1 MCSCIEN
8 MCNRLNR
15 LVFIPPPTSLA
26 ASRPRPGPPE
36 AEYFQDL
43 ALCCQILNVVQSLS
57 GPFVPVSDSFQWHY
71 VTLNVRSLV
80 FLPPPKKPGGI
91 NVCQIV
97 NVFQSRPAFET
108 SPERKRS
115 APFVPV
121 SDSFQWHYVNQNI
134 HTSTSTSRSR
144 IFRSCFLRPAPL
156 VHGKRICM
164 SWCQQMLYTVHWDYL
179 ARQLWQRILEKKFC
193 MSDAPLPHLVR
204 AFRVP

>member
-36 AEYFQDL
+36 AEYFLHL

-97 NVFQSRPAFET
+97 NVFRAVLRSKLRLKEREVHLSFQYQTVFNDTTLTKIYIPQRRPREAESFGLAFCGLHLWFMEREYACHDVNRCCTLYIGIT
-108 SPERKRS
+108 SPDNCGS
-115 APFVPV
+115 A
-121 SDSFQWHYVNQNI
+121 S
-134 HTSTSTSRSR
+134 
-144 IFRSCFLRPAPL
+144 
-156 VHGKRICM
+156 
-164 SWCQQMLYTVHWDYL
+164 
-179 ARQLWQRILEKKFC
+179 
-193 MSDAPLPHLVR
+193 
-204 AFRVP
+204 